1 MINPIVSIV
10 IPTYNHAHFL
20 SSALDSVIAQSIE
33 DWEVIIV
40 NNYSNDDTIE
50 VVESFKDARIHLV
63 NFANHGIIAAARNY
77 GLSLAKGSFIAF
89 LDSDDFWYP
98 EKLTHCL
105 EMINTG
111 YDLVCHAEVWTGPGS
126 HRRVVEYGP
135 EKMASYEHLLFDGN
149 CLSTSAVVLRRT
161 LLDRSGL
168 FNESHKMVTA
178 EDYDLWLKLSRDG
191 ARIGFLTKVLGEYRI
206 HGENQSHAAL
216 RNMKAVMEVFQQHC
230 ATLTESAM
238 VSRKKRREAIIFYS
252 GARSLQDNKQFNQA
266 WLYFFK
272 AIICYPWVLR
282 FYAAMALNLFRCS
295 PRWIIE

>member
-1 MINPIVSIV
+1 V

-33 DWEVIIV
+33 DWEVIVV

-50 VVESFKDARIHLV
+50 VVESFKDDRIHLV

-98 EKLTHCL
+98 EKLAHCL
-105 EMINTG
+105 KMLNTG
-111 YDLVCHAEVWTGPGS
+111 YDLVCHAEVWAGPGS

-168 FNESHKMVTA
+168 FNESHEMVTA
-178 EDYDLWLKLSRDG
+178 EDYDLWLRLWKQG
-191 ARIGFLTKVLGEYRI
+191 KQFYNVNTIQVFHRI
-206 HGENQSHAAL
+206 HMSSAFNSQGNGNKVPLL
-216 RNMKAVMEVFQQHC
+216 RQKYM
-230 ATLTESAM
+230 
-238 VSRKKRREAIIFYS
+238 Y
-252 GARSLQDNKQFNQA
+252 
-266 WLYFFK
+266 
-272 AIICYPWVLR
+272 
-282 FYAAMALNLFRCS
+282 
-295 PRWIIE
+295 